1 MTTYMPEP
9 IAAIESST
17 RPSWSGY
24 IAGRLGA
31 IDRRRRRRHMRH
43 TLGVEAAFLWMI
55 LIVVGIGVVVAI
67 ALLFTGGSNYDTIG
81 KGAFSMDAPDRRPA
95 PAPGSP
101 AADAEARA
109 EIRQLV
115 EAKSARREARGQA
128 PLDVDAEIEAL
139 TRPAAGGADA
149 DPALRE
155 EIRQLVVARNERR
168 ARQGQ
173 PPLDVDDEVARQLRE
188 LGAG

>member
-1 MTTYMPEP
+1 M
-9 IAAIESST
+9 AAMLSRTS
-17 RPSWSGY
+17 PSWSGY

-31 IDRRRRRRHMRH
+31 IDRRRKRRHMRH
-43 TLGVEAAFLWMI
+43 TLGVEDAFLWVMVA
-55 LIVVGIGVVVAI
+55 VVGFAVVVAI
-67 ALLFTGGSNYDTIG
+67 GLLFVGGSSYDRIG
-81 KGAFSMDAPDRRPA
+81 KGAFSLDQPDRPA
-95 PAPGSP
+95 NGPAPGSP

-128 PLDVDAEIEAL
+128 PLDVEAEIESL
-139 TRPAAGGADA
+139 TRPAGGGGSSA

-155 EIRQLVVARNERR
+155 EVRQLVVARNERR

-173 PPLDVDDEVARQLRE
+173 PPLDVQAEVDRQLRE
-188 LGAG
+188 FGAE